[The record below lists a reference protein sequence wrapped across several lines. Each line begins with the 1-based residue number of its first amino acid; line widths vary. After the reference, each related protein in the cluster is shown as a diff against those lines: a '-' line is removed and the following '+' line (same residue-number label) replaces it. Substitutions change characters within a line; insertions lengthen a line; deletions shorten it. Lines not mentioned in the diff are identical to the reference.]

1 LFGMRT
7 TVFAGGRRDLNYHGW
22 LYLSCFGRAKFTD
35 GTMVAFEPEPNQ
47 PIETEDP
54 DEVGKAAHSGEESD
68 IAESDPIR
76 EARMPIKAAVIGK
89 RFRSAELPG
98 WNELEAFVN
107 EISPALRSRLAW
119 LVNNSMGLDTN
130 SIRQLLEDKSIAEEW
145 SRFEQESE

>member
-1 LFGMRT
+1 MFGMRT

-68 IAESDPIR
+68 VAESDPIR
-76 EARMPIKAAVIGK
+76 EARMAIKSAVIGK

-107 EISPALRSRLAW
+107 EISPALRSKLA
-119 LVNNSMGLDTN
+119 L
-130 SIRQLLEDKSIAEEW
+130 
-145 SRFEQESE
+145 RFEQESE